1 MKTSFF
7 SSRELVALGLGT
19 FGRSVSLSRFA
30 RIYAPERIFLGD
42 EVRIDDFALLSPG
55 DGAIRLAG
63 RNHVAAGAMLFG
75 DIELAEG
82 ATISGRA
89 AVYATSDDFT
99 ILAPTYPHAEGRR
112 LVRSH
117 VRLGRDVVLG
127 TGATVL
133 PGASVGDGIAIG
145 AMSLVRLP
153 LSRPGVYA
161 GVPARWLRERSPGR
175 A

>member
-1 MKTSFF
+1 MKTSFL
-7 SSRELVALGLGT
+7 SSHELVALGLGT
-19 FGRSVSLSRFA
+19 LGRGVSLSRYA
-30 RIYAPERIFLGD
+30 RLYAPERIFLGD

-55 DGAIRLAG
+55 DGVIRLEG

-89 AVYATSDDFT
+89 AIYATSDDFT
-99 ILAPTYPHAEGRR
+99 ILAPTYPDAHGRR
-112 LVRSH
+112 LVHSH
-117 VRLGRDVVLG
+117 VRVGRDVVVG

-133 PGASVGDGIAIG
+133 PGASIGDGIAIG
-145 AMSLVRLP
+145 AMSLVRVP
-153 LSRPGVYA
+153 LSRPGVYV
-161 GVPARWLRERSPGR
+161 GVPARWLRERSAGS